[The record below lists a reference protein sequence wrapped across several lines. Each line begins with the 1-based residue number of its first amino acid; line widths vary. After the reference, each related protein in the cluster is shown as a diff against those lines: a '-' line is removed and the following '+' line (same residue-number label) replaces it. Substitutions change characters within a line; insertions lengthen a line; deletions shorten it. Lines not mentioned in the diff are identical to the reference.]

1 MPTKS
6 IMSCDDLDL
15 EQIELLPSRET
26 MALINITNIVA
37 VNIALAVNAA
47 SINATANASAG
58 QIIGSWQS

>member
-58 QIIGSWQS
+58 QIISSWQS